1 MFLTLLFFFSS
12 RRRHT
17 SCALVTGVQT
27 CALPIS
33 HASAGSMPTPV
44 FLTVDT
50 ELAWRHH
57 AAALDAAEIVER
69 SLDPAGVGIGHQL
82 DRLAMHGLK
91 ACFFVD
97 PMPALVFG
105 FDWLKPRV
113 APILARGER
122 KSDV

>member
-1 MFLTLLFFFSS
+1 
-12 RRRHT
+12 
-17 SCALVTGVQT
+17 
-27 CALPIS
+27 
-33 HASAGSMPTPV
+33 MPTPV

-105 FDWLKPRV
+105 FDWLKPLV
-113 APILARGER
+113 ATILARGQEVQLHLHPNWAGAKAGDGDR
-122 KSDV
+122 KSTRLNSSH